1 MAVTKRIMTDKE
13 LIRAKEFLD
22 YFSVDYKGD
31 TIYLTDGGNSCIM
44 NMKTQWQEFLGASI
58 NGVAIAVAKK
68 LNKPTKQ
75 IKY

>member
-1 MAVTKRIMTDKE
+1 MTKRIMTDKE

-44 NMKTQWQEFLGASI
+44 NMKTQWQEFIGASV
-58 NGVAIAVAKK
+58 NGVAEAVAKK
-68 LNKPTKQ
+68 LDKKTKWE
-75 IKY
+75 KY